1 MRFYSWDSSR
11 EIVQDHQDSISC
23 HAPMA
28 IEKLAMALAF
38 VQVMMANQRCG
49 EEDAEAILSN
59 LKMEG
64 RFMALWA
71 DVASN
76 GCQGSQGNFFW
87 DNPTKNPTAAAGPE
101 WLCSLVHTHKHR
113 SLLFCPL

>member
-76 GCQGSQGNFFW
+76 GCQGSQGNFFG
-87 DNPTKNPTAAAGPE
+87 TIQRKIQLRLRVQSG
-101 WLCSLVHTHKHR
+101 CVV
-113 SLLFCPL
+113 